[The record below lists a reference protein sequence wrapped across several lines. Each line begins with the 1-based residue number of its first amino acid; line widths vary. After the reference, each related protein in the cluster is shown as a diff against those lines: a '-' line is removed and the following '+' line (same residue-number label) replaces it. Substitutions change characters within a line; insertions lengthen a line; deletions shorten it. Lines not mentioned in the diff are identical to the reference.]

1 MFKQIAAVSGAVA
14 FASAAYNATSTVSE
28 NTTTLVTI
36 TSCEDNACHLTTS
49 AALVSIAT
57 VTIEG
62 TVTEYTTYCP
72 LTATTSANTTVVPTV
87 VPTTSATKNSTV
99 SSEYTG
105 AAAKA
110 LPAAGAL
117 IAGAAALL
125 L

>member
-14 FASAAYNATSTVSE
+14 LASAAYNATSTVSE

-36 TSCEDNACHLTTS
+36 TSCHDNACELTTS

-57 VTIEG
+57 VTVEG

-72 LTATTSANTTVVPTV
+72 LTAASSTETPTV
-87 VPTTSATKNSTV
+87 VAPSTSAKANATV
-99 SSEYTG
+99 STESENG
-105 AAAKA
+105 AAKA

>member
-1 MFKQIAAVSGAVA
+1 MFKQIVAVSGAVA
-14 FASAAYNATSTVSE
+14 LASAAYNATSTVSQ

-49 AALVSIAT
+49 PALVSIAT
-57 VTIEG
+57 VTVEG

-72 LTATTSANTTVVPTV
+72 LTSTSTFQNTTILPTSL
-87 VPTTSATKNSTV
+87 TTTKGNATV
-99 SSEYTG
+99 SSEFTN

>member
-14 FASAAYNATSTVSE
+14 LASAAYNATSTVSE

-36 TSCEDNACHLTTS
+36 TSCHDNACELTTS

-57 VTIEG
+57 VTVEG

-72 LTATTSANTTVVPTV
+72 LTGASSTETPTV
-87 VPTTSATKNSTV
+87 VASTTAKANATV
-99 SSEYTG
+99 STESENG
-105 AAAKA
+105 AAKA